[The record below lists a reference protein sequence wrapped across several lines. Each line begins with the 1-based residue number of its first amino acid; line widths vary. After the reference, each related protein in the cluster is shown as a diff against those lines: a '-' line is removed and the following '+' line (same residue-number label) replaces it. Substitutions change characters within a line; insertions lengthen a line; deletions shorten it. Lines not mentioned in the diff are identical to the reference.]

1 MKIAIAI
8 IIVLVVA
15 AIGAAIVAK
24 RRSPNAELTPAK
36 KIMPPTQMMPPGQ
49 MSYSQLDIT
58 ERFGDNERL
67 KPDEWISTQPLS
79 KTTPNGQASGLPS
92 ADATNDEV
100 YAIAS
105 KMSQIRESIA
115 IPNDGVYCPIC
126 HIANIQL
133 AKLHAPC
140 PKCGRPLLKFGW
152 D

>member
-1 MKIAIAI
+1 MKIAIT
-8 IIVLVVA
+8 IIVVLVIA
-15 AIGAAIVAK
+15 AIVAVIVAK
-24 RRSPNAELTPAK
+24 RRSPTPVLTPEK
-36 KIMPPTQMMPPGQ
+36 KIGAETQMMGPGQ
-49 MSYSQLDIT
+49 ISYSQLDIT

-67 KPDEWISTQPLS
+67 KPDDWISTQPLS
-79 KTTPNGQASGLPS
+79 KTTPNSQASGLPP

-115 IPNDGVYCPIC
+115 IPSDGVYCPIC
-126 HIANIQL
+126 HIANVQL
-133 AKLHAPC
+133 AKLHSPC